1 VRRLKDNF
9 NRKIDYLRIS
19 VTDKCNLR
27 CLYCVPQKGVKT
39 LPRSEVLTF
48 EEIVLI
54 ARAAVKAGIRKI
66 RLTGGEPLVRKDIVE
81 LVRILAGLKGLKD
94 LSLTTNG
101 IHLESLARKLFEA
114 GLKRINI
121 SLDTLDPERYREI
134 TGGGDL
140 SQVLAGIDEALE
152 VGFDP
157 VKINSVLIDGGV
169 KAELERFLDLVFR
182 KPVHVRFIEKMEFD
196 EDCGS
201 AGKLDCGQLEK
212 VILSLVE
219 AEETKGPLGYGPARY
234 IKPKGAKGTIGF
246 ICPYSRHFCPECNR
260 LRITADGKLRPC
272 LFSDAEVDL
281 KRVIREKAGSE
292 KEIIEK
298 IREALGLKPES
309 FKTAVKLKKRS
320 MRQIGG

>member
-1 VRRLKDNF
+1 MKRLKDKF

-27 CLYCVPQKGVKT
+27 CIYCVPKKGVKS

-54 ARAAVKAGIRKI
+54 AKASVKAGIRKI

-81 LVRILAGLKGLKD
+81 LIRILAEIKGLED

-101 IHLESLARKLFEA
+101 IYLKNLAKKLFEA

-121 SLDTLDPERYREI
+121 SLDTLDPNRYKEI

-140 SQVLAGIDEALE
+140 SKVLSGIDEALE

-157 VKINSVLIDGGV
+157 IKINSVLIDSGV
-169 KAELERFLDLVFR
+169 EAEAERFLDFIYK

-196 EDCGS
+196 DDCGS
-201 AGKLDCGQLEK
+201 AGKLDCGRLEK
-212 VILSLVE
+212 LILSLVE

-234 IKPKGAKGTIGF
+234 IKPKGAKGTVGF

-281 KRVIREKAGSE
+281 KKVIREEAGSQ
-292 KEIIEK
+292 KKIIEK
-298 IREALGLKPES
+298 IKEALSLKPES
-309 FKTAVKLKKRS
+309 FKTAIKLKKRS